1 MLKIDPT
8 KTSKFEHTTQFR
20 LAEMPPWTLKR
31 LERAVETFSAQLQC
45 AICLCAYD
53 NPVSLPCNHCFCEE
67 CIHRALELKTLCPIC
82 KAPAKK
88 RRLRYDTTVQELLR
102 ATEML
107 CAAPEDAAAEKQP
120 QSIEMKTTKQ
130 TTEKQVTTAPSDVK
144 IAAAKPVKVAATTP
158 ERRSPPRR
166 RAQTKNSPGSQT
178 QTLMDAWI
186 TGGSTS
192 LRPQLVKM
200 KTEKQTTPVRRASP
214 RRRDLYSEMA
224 SPMSPALF
232 EISAPRAAK
241 TQVAEAIAGSSAE
254 RLHCEDTMTQI
265 DNVDEQRWSGADA
278 AGADET
284 QLEAKA
290 LSPQCT
296 LEITAPNADV
306 DETQLEVVEPKQQH
320 TLSPRRQ
327 QSDIITDEAMDE
339 ASTPV
344 EEPMQQA
351 ITPRRRR
358 SSRNAILLDEIESEM
373 QPEEV
378 QRASSSPHRRRSS
391 RNPLVSDKAAGET
404 QLQDLQ
410 QQTVSTR
417 RRRST
422 TDAATDEARVEAVEP
437 KPRTLTLRERR
448 RSATVDISD
457 GFQQNRTEQQAL
469 EPRRRKSATDAAQE
483 KTHVVQAQSQ
493 HQATLRS
500 QSATVE
506 VAKEPQMGA
515 IEAKQQLTPLKRRR
529 SETNGFDDTAQTGAS
544 ERTYQSNGKIAPTNG
559 LAANPPSVF
568 DGQTQLP
575 LEIETFQVGA
585 LVDVIERQWSGIN
598 KRGGAA
604 RIITVHGDGFY
615 GVKFLIGTGMDRRV
629 PGAFIRR
636 PAEDIASDSTPSH
649 SARKRQ
655 RRRPSDIMASPNT
668 GAPKTRPSPHSENKV
683 KPKTKALTTHS
694 GMVFLCSGFKE
705 NRMQQ
710 IDEWA
715 ELLGAEVVQYWS
727 NHVTHLIVKCVS
739 AEEVKDEER
748 SMDESDSKSPPQAR
762 KDGKRKLFSDP
773 KPGRWVKIRSLKYLK
788 ALVAGRWI
796 VSDEWLQVCADHGG
810 YVSEVNYEAD
820 GHWKG
825 RRIHDAVK
833 RSRATRDKLLQLTSL
848 NVDRSN
854 VGTMLFADFCF
865 HLIGEFLP
873 PMPPVTELNSLICM
887 GGGKLIPFMD
897 DIPDEM
903 HKRENRTRKLIIVSD
918 KLNPNALRQQTRHL
932 KAKSQVK
939 AVSAAIIVNYLWVIN
954 SISEA
959 KLRELP

>member
-88 RRLRYDTTVQELLR
+88 RRLRYDTKVQELLR

-130 TTEKQVTTAPSDVK
+130 TTEKQVTTAPNDVK
-144 IAAAKPVKVAATTP
+144 NAAAKPVKVAATTT

-232 EISAPRAAK
+232 EISAPRAAR

-327 QSDIITDEAMDE
+327 LSDIITDEAMDE
-339 ASTPV
+339 ASTP
-344 EEPMQQA
+344 
-351 ITPRRRR
+351 
-358 SSRNAILLDEIESEM
+358 
-373 QPEEV
+373 
-378 QRASSSPHRRRSS
+378 
-391 RNPLVSDKAAGET
+391 
-404 QLQDLQ
+404 
-410 QQTVSTR
+410 
-417 RRRST
+417 
-422 TDAATDEARVEAVEP
+422 
-437 KPRTLTLRERR
+437 
-448 RSATVDISD
+448 
-457 GFQQNRTEQQAL
+457 
-469 EPRRRKSATDAAQE
+469 
-483 KTHVVQAQSQ
+483 
-493 HQATLRS
+493 
-500 QSATVE
+500 
-506 VAKEPQMGA
+506 
-515 IEAKQQLTPLKRRR
+515 
-529 SETNGFDDTAQTGAS
+529 
-544 ERTYQSNGKIAPTNG
+544 
-559 LAANPPSVF
+559 
-568 DGQTQLP
+568 LP

-655 RRRPSDIMASPNT
+655 RRRPSDIMASPNA
-668 GAPKTRPSPHSENKV
+668 GAPKTRTSPHSENKV
-683 KPKTKALTTHS
+683 KPKTKALTKHS

-739 AEEVKDEER
+739 AEEAKDEER

>member
-88 RRLRYDTTVQELLR
+88 RRLRYDTTVQELLC

-265 DNVDEQRWSGADA
+265 DNVDEQRWS
-278 AGADET
+278 
-284 QLEAKA
+284 
-290 LSPQCT
+290 
-296 LEITAPNADV
+296 
-306 DETQLEVVEPKQQH
+306 
-320 TLSPRRQ
+320 
-327 QSDIITDEAMDE
+327 
-339 ASTPV
+339 
-344 EEPMQQA
+344 
-351 ITPRRRR
+351 
-358 SSRNAILLDEIESEM
+358 
-373 QPEEV
+373 
-378 QRASSSPHRRRSS
+378 
-391 RNPLVSDKAAGET
+391 
-404 QLQDLQ
+404 
-410 QQTVSTR
+410 
-417 RRRST
+417 
-422 TDAATDEARVEAVEP
+422 
-437 KPRTLTLRERR
+437 
-448 RSATVDISD
+448 
-457 GFQQNRTEQQAL
+457 
-469 EPRRRKSATDAAQE
+469 
-483 KTHVVQAQSQ
+483 
-493 HQATLRS
+493 
-500 QSATVE
+500 
-506 VAKEPQMGA
+506 
-515 IEAKQQLTPLKRRR
+515 
-529 SETNGFDDTAQTGAS
+529 
-544 ERTYQSNGKIAPTNG
+544 
-559 LAANPPSVF
+559 AANPPSVF